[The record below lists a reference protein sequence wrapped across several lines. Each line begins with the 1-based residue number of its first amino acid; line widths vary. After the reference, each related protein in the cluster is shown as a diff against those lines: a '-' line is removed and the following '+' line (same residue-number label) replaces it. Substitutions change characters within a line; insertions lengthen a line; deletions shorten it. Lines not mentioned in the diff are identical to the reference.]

1 MTSKRSKKFT
11 PKFIARLTSIV
22 SNGLSGN
29 ELNNSFGYGK
39 TALRARNDLLRYLT
53 RLGVEEIRIP
63 KHIEAL
69 KIWELELE

>member
-22 SNGLSGN
+22 SGHSGN